1 LRRQRLRRGAYP
13 VVPLFVDLSPE
24 ADPEAI
30 QRAFGR
36 RRGKALCDC
45 NGLVRR
51 SGERIAEFA
60 ALAARRYVK
69 DLIREHQG
77 EDLRIAITGGREL
90 TGGYDLALDWRG
102 MLDDGGR
109 LRDSAGLPLLVE
121 TLSDIRFAAQSR
133 AGVPQ
138 ITVEPHLRLPLG
150 VLVGWEWNRVWPSRS
165 DFGHRLDGGWR
176 PSPQDPRPSG
186 ASGAFLRRGRTS
198 RRCIVCRQEPR
209 RHDLALRG
217 RHQRPGAT
225 HLHLD
230 GSLDAAGICDIA
242 NWTIEQLASLNSRA
256 ISKHL
261 LLLGP
266 VSLAVRI
273 GASANGTGRTTIPF
287 WDSGTDYGP
296 SVLIG

>member
-1 LRRQRLRRGAYP
+1 
-13 VVPLFVDLSPE
+13 
-24 ADPEAI
+24 
-30 QRAFGR
+30 
-36 RRGKALCDC
+36 
-45 NGLVRR
+45 VRR
-51 SGERIAEFA
+51 SGEGIAEFA
-60 ALAARRYVK
+60 TLAARRYVK

-102 MLDDGGR
+102 MLDDSGR

-150 VLVGWEWNRVWPSRS
+150 VLVGWEWNRVWPI
-165 DFGHRLDGGWR
+165 D
-176 PSPQDPRPSG
+176 
-186 ASGAFLRRGRTS
+186 LRVVQTS
-198 RRCIVCRQEPR
+198 ATGSMVVG
-209 RHDLALRG
+209 DLAHKTHALPTPRELSFDG
-217 RHQRPGAT
+217 DGPHVVALSVGKNLGDTISRYAVGINARGAT

-230 GSLDAAGICDIA
+230 GSLDAAGICGIA

-287 WDSGTDYGP
+287 WDGGTDYGP
-296 SVLIG
+296 SVVIG